1 MELPKDGTLPNP
13 NYSKSTLEVYRDAVE
28 AALVNFRRTDV
39 LLYVTGKETLSWI
52 PRWDIPMLFRNPS
65 RFGKPMPWKPAG
77 DTEPV
82 WSIEKSA
89 NVLSPSGFIVD
100 VIKHAEPYNQL
111 VFANS
116 TIDSEEGKAKLKDT
130 WIQILRTF
138 STSLDNVLPFAK
150 PFLTA
155 IAVSLSFGLNHK
167 IKSAEKLELLH
178 NFVAYLVIVLADD
191 PALLTT
197 YISGD
202 LLEDAKSADG
212 RAFGKPVW
220 DFQYPDASHF
230 VTKSNFIGCAIA
242 TT

>member
-89 NVLSPSGFIVD
+89 NVLSSSRFIVD
-100 VIKHAEPYNQL
+100 VNQ
-111 VFANS
+111 A
-116 TIDSEEGKAKLKDT
+116 
-130 WIQILRTF
+130 R
-138 STSLDNVLPFAK
+138 
-150 PFLTA
+150 
-155 IAVSLSFGLNHK
+155 
-167 IKSAEKLELLH
+167 
-178 NFVAYLVIVLADD
+178 
-191 PALLTT
+191 
-197 YISGD
+197 
-202 LLEDAKSADG
+202 
-212 RAFGKPVW
+212 
-220 DFQYPDASHF
+220 
-230 VTKSNFIGCAIA
+230 
-242 TT
+242 